1 MGHEYACMY
10 TTEKEIN
17 KESNEGKK
25 DTQDHTQRERENGV
39 CMRIVFG
46 AETSLKTWRV
56 AAEEVKARHAWN
68 DGNAPRGGMHW
79 E

>member
-1 MGHEYACMY
+1 MCAYMCIY
-10 TTEKEIN
+10 SYK
-17 KESNEGKK
+17 KRDKRRVKQGKK
-25 DTQDHTQRERENGV
+25 HTQDS

-56 AAEEVKARHAWN
+56 AAEHAWN
-68 DGNAPRGGMHW
+68 DGNAPRGMVHW